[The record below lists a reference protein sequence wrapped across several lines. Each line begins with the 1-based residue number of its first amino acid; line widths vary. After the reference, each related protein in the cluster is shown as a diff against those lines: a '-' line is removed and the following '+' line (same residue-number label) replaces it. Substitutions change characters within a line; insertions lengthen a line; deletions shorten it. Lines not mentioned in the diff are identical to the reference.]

1 MDWINLIQWPAMV
14 VTVSAARLVASS
26 NEKRRNIGFW
36 LFLFSNV
43 LWMVWGFHTQTWALV
58 TLQLLL
64 GLMNIRGAM
73 KTESD
78 KAKKGANNPS
88 ATAAGQS

>member
-1 MDWINLIQWPAMV
+1 MDWINLIQWPALV
-14 VTVSAARLVASS
+14 VTVAAAWLVGSS

-58 TLQLLL
+58 MLQLLL
-64 GLMNIRGAM
+64 GLLNIRGAM
-73 KTESD
+73 KTESE
-78 KAKKGANNPS
+78 KAKKSANNPS